1 MAARFL
7 DDAAREAFERAI
19 AEIERASAVEV
30 VVAVRRRSA
39 AYLHANLLVGATA
52 ALLGLAAMLFAEH
65 VFALTSILFD
75 PFVVGGLA
83 GAAVELLPG
92 VKRAFTPV
100 DLRQREV
107 ARAARSTFLER
118 GVHNTRDRSGV
129 LVYISWLE
137 RVVVLVAD
145 SGLDRRLPA
154 TARLEAE
161 EILTAAMA
169 SGGAAVARALEK
181 LALALGSAMP
191 RRDDDINEL
200 PDAVD
205 SDLDDVPRGI
215 PRR

>member
-1 MAARFL
+1 VPARFL
-7 DDAAREAFERAI
+7 DDTARQAFARAI

-39 AYLHANLLVGATA
+39 AYLHANLVVGAAA
-52 ALLGLAAMLFAEH
+52 ALAGLAVMLFAEH
-65 VFALTSILFD
+65 VFALSSILFD

-92 VKRAFTPV
+92 VKRACTPAE
-100 DLRQREV
+100 LRQREV

-118 GVHNTRDRSGV
+118 GVHNTRDRSGI

-137 RVVVLVAD
+137 RVVILVTD
-145 SGLDRRLPA
+145 SGLDRRFPA
-154 TARLEAE
+154 TARIAAE
-161 EILTAAMA
+161 EMLTAAMA
-169 SGGAAVARALEK
+169 SGGAAMARELEK

-191 RRDDDINEL
+191 RREDDVNEL

-205 SDLDDVPRGI
+205 SDLDDVPRGVP
-215 PRR
+215 PR